1 LQDAHVS
8 GLSIDRQFATAYN
21 AVLQLAKMAVACAGY
36 RVVGAGHHRT
46 MFEAVEL
53 AMGAHMTTL
62 TSYFDTCRRK
72 RNMPDYDAANVVTDT
87 EVTELLTK
95 AEEFREQV
103 EQWIVQHYPH
113 FAR

>member
-1 LQDAHVS
+1 
-8 GLSIDRQFATAYN
+8 
-21 AVLQLAKMAVACAGY
+21 
-36 RVVGAGHHRT
+36 
-46 MFEAVEL
+46 
-53 AMGAHMTTL
+53 MTTL